1 MYNVVGVVLN
11 GKGKT
16 YYFST
21 KGIELKKGD
30 NVIVETEK
38 GLQFGQVVVSPYN
51 VSEEDIGFALK
62 NIIRIASKK
71 DITQYEK
78 NIKDSNTALLKARKI
93 ADELKLDMRI
103 IDACYTFD
111 RNQLLFNF

>member
-21 KGIELKKGD
+21 NSIELKKGD

-38 GLQFGQVVVSPYN
+38 GLQFGQVVVSPYD
-51 VSEEDIGFALK
+51 VSEEDIVCVVTEA
-62 NIIRIASKK
+62 
-71 DITQYEK
+71 
-78 NIKDSNTALLKARKI
+78 IKDYEMMKSAAESKGIPYFSYYSI
-93 ADELKLDMRI
+93 AERAIAAK
-103 IDACYTFD
+103 
-111 RNQLLFNF
+111 